1 MDAGCQSYFSL
12 AQAHA
17 RAAGGER
24 GLKRRLERWAVWRG
38 GGWAAGV
45 SGLRI
50 RTRRAGSLFDLKRGV
65 RAARRVGTA
74 WPNLKRTALARYNVT
89 ACETYSF
96 EAYCFGP
103 LQRTAYETYSFQ
115 NLQLCNMQ
123 LCSIQPLK
131 PTAFKKHT
139 PSTTYNLH
147 CNLKTYSFATTQMQH
162 AALAAYSSYYRF
174 WINCSCNPNCSCN
187 RALATYWLSTALAYN
202 TMALT
207 ATLA

>member
-74 WPNLKRTALARYNVT
+74 WPNLKRTALARYKR
-89 ACETYSF
+89 
-96 EAYCFGP
+96 YC
-103 LQRTAYETYSFQ
+103 LR
-115 NLQLCNMQ
+115 NLQLR
-123 LCSIQPLK
+123 SEE
-131 PTAFKKHT
+131 HT
-139 PSTTYNLH
+139 SELQSLRH
-147 CNLKTYSFATTQMQH
+147 LV
-162 AALAAYSSYYRF
+162 
-174 WINCSCNPNCSCN
+174 
-187 RALATYWLSTALAYN
+187 
-202 TMALT
+202 
-207 ATLA
+207 